1 MHIKL
6 NDDCYP
12 IFIDEEA
19 CDVVD
24 QLIFAADEAGYTPPN
39 DQPIGEWAEDAALVI
54 LARYTTQL
62 DKHWKVTL
70 YPTPEE
76 ASQ

>member
-19 CDVVD
+19 CDIVD
-24 QLIFAADEAGYTPPN
+24 QLIFAADESNYTPPN
-39 DQPIGEWAEDAALVI
+39 DQPVSEWAEDAALVI

-70 YPTPEE
+70 YPTPKE
-76 ASQ
+76 ATQ